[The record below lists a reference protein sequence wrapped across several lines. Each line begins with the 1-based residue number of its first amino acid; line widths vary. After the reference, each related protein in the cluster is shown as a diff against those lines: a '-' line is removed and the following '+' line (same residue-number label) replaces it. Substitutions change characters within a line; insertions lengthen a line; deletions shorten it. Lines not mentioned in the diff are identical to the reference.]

1 MKFKNILT
9 GALAVAALSSVPA
22 FAVETQTGSG
32 ETNGYKLV
40 WQDLFDGTELS
51 DSRWN
56 IEVNGDGGGNNE
68 LQYYSARPTNVH
80 VGKDDK
86 GNGCL
91 ILTAIRETYN
101 GKNFTSGRVTTKNKV
116 AFKHGKVEAAI
127 KLPTTANGLWP
138 AFWMMGNDFDQV
150 GWPDCGET
158 DIMEFGHQNGI
169 KNGTTDRFFNG
180 ACHWG
185 PWANGGHPN
194 YAKDATWDY
203 SLQDGEF
210 HLFTCIWDDEKI
222 AMYCDLDRN
231 PDSKPYYEIGI
242 KDVNP
247 EVASTAGNYFHKE
260 NFILFNLAIGGNFPG
275 IYNASGITALND
287 ANNHQASMYINY
299 VKVYQK
305 GDASESRTLPAGDT
319 GDVEGYDPE
328 NPPTPPTPP
337 TPIEW
342 ESSDIWA
349 SAEPTLDK
357 TYYNPDPNWGAVSD
371 DLTAS
376 ISREEMSFDIPR
388 QTYANWQ
395 AQFFVETG
403 LAMQADKKYD
413 FSFDIT
419 STTTGGGQ
427 VKLMQTGDDGNFY
440 FCDAIELEA
449 GKTKELSWTGL
460 TGKNF
465 SSTTIVFDFGYVPD
479 NTKVEVNNIKMIEYS
494 RKETG
499 TGIDAVA
506 AESLG
511 LALRGMSLECTGEA
525 AITVYDLSG
534 RIVATATGS
543 TLEVDSLGAGVY
555 VARATDG
562 NSTAS
567 LKFVRR

>member
-56 IEVNGDGGGNNE
+56 IEVNGDGGGNSE
-68 LQYYSARPTNVH
+68 LQYYSARPKNVH

-91 ILTAIRETYN
+91 ILTAIRENYN

-185 PWANGGHPN
+185 PFVNGGHPN

-260 NFILFNLAIGGNFPG
+260 NFILFNLAVGGHFPG
-275 IYNASGITALND
+275 IYNATGITALND
-287 ANNHQASMYINY
+287 GNDNQASMYINY

-349 SAEPTLDK
+349 SAEPTLEK

-376 ISREEMSFDIPR
+376 ISRDEMSFDIPR

-403 LAMQADKKYD
+403 LAMHADKKYD

-427 VKLMQTGDDGNFY
+427 VKLLQTGDDGNFY
-440 FCDAIELEA
+440 FCDPIELEA
-449 GKTKELSWTGL
+449 GKTKQLSWTGL

-465 SSTTIVFDFGYVPD
+465 SSTTIVFDFGFVPD
-479 NTKVEVNNIKMIEYS
+479 NTKVDVKNIKLIEYS

-499 TGIDAVA
+499 TGIDAIA

-511 LALRGMSLECTGEA
+511 LALRGMTLECTGEA